1 MDRTRRVLRMPLTE
15 LWTGDGETVPA
26 SKVRD
31 LGPSEARALVRSHPD
46 LELVVAR
53 GGEPLQW
60 LYGDEKWR
68 FWKEEL
74 FPRIFD
80 PDPDL
85 GPLIVDDTDPD
96 YYRFEVSEW
105 QLVGSD
111 RPILVAE
118 LHER

>member
-1 MDRTRRVLRMPLTE
+1 MPLTA
-15 LWTGDGETVPA
+15 LCTGDGETLRA
-26 SKVRD
+26 AKVRD
-31 LGPSEARALVRSHPD
+31 LGPSEARALVQSRPD

-53 GGEPLQW
+53 GGEPLEW

-74 FPRIFD
+74 SPRIFD

-96 YYRFEVSEW
+96 YYSLEVSEW

>member
-1 MDRTRRVLRMPLTE
+1 MDATRRVLRMPLTA
-15 LWTGDGETVPA
+15 LWTGDGETLRA

-31 LGPSEARALVRSHPD
+31 LRPSEARALVRSRPD
-46 LELVVAR
+46 LELVVAY

-74 FPRIFD
+74 FPRILETN
-80 PDPDL
+80 PD
-85 GPLIVDDTDPD
+85 GPTIIDDTVPG
-96 YYRFEVSEW
+96 YYHFEVSEW

-111 RPILVAE
+111 RPVLVAE
-118 LHER
+118 HHNR

>member
-1 MDRTRRVLRMPLTE
+1 
-15 LWTGDGETVPA
+15 
-26 SKVRD
+26 
-31 LGPSEARALVRSHPD
+31 

-68 FWKEEL
+68 FWKKEL
-74 FPRIFD
+74 FHRIWD
-80 PDPDL
+80 PDPEE
-85 GPLIVDDTDPD
+85 GSRVVDDTDPD

-111 RPILVAE
+111 RSIPLAE
-118 LHER
+118 RHER